1 MDTLY
6 EYFIGGALVQ
16 SGSWGGP
23 ECYSHITQETHL
35 IETTGWLLLAA
46 LAWYTLDI
54 GSVFKSIK
62 IKESEC
68 KINVF
73 DVLLGFVHFGMYAH
87 LLYFKTNSKALAIVL
102 LQPCHVILLLEG
114 IALVSRGK
122 LGVNISIFLLPALS
136 GTLLAML
143 FPDTSGL
150 YQWLEAESY
159 WVQHYLIQAVPLYLL
174 CRRNFQALNECSTK
188 TVLAGYWILHVL
200 HYTLYEGFDLLTLV
214 NIEFM
219 LCPTGAMNAIFTQLP
234 QGLLVPT
241 YRTPLT
247 VVVVFVAIGI
257 ALFYIFVARL
267 IQSLIG
273 AKPKPNKVKKI

>member
-6 EYFIGGALVQ
+6 DYFIGGALVQ
-16 SGSWGGP
+16 GGSWGGP
-23 ECYSHITQETHL
+23 ECMGHMSMETHVM
-35 IETTGWLLLAA
+35 ETAGWLLFSAVV
-46 LAWYTLDI
+46 WYALDI

-68 KINVF
+68 KVNIL
-73 DVLLGFVHFGMYAH
+73 DMLLGCVHFGMYLH
-87 LLYFKTNSKALAIVL
+87 LLYFKTNSKALVIVL

-122 LGVNISIFLLPALS
+122 MGVNISIFLLPALS

-174 CRRNFQALNECSTK
+174 CRRNFQALNQCSTK
-188 TVLAGYWILHVL
+188 TALAGFWILHVL
-200 HYTLYEGFDLLTLV
+200 HYTLYEGFDLMTSV

-234 QGLLVPT
+234 PGLLWPS

-247 VVVVFVAIGI
+247 TVVIFVAIGI
-257 ALFYIFVARL
+257 ALFYIFVGRL
-267 IQSLIG
+267 IQSMVG
-273 AKPKPNKVKKI
+273 TKPKKAKKL